1 MHMSIFDPFKHQKN
15 QPRPT
20 QAQLDA
26 LIEAQDI
33 SLKKQGK
40 RIADYQEALQ
50 AEGKQSLLVIFQAM
64 DAAGKD
70 STIRNVF
77 FDCDPGGIDVAAF
90 KAPSKKELKH
100 DFMWRCYQ
108 QFPADGHITIFN
120 RSHYEETLVVRVHPE
135 FLSAQGI
142 NPVRANDPNF
152 WQQRFDFINQTELH
166 LTHSGTQVLK
176 FFLDVSQEEQHNRFL
191 SRYQEEEK
199 RWKFSI
205 GDLKE
210 SQLWDKYQAAFDAML
225 DATNTDHAPWHIIPA
240 DDKPNM
246 RRLVAAITA
255 EKLSSMNPQFPPAE
269 RIDDKDEVLVKQIL
283 NF

>member
-1 MHMSIFDPFKHQKN
+1 MFDFDSFKHSKN
-15 QPRPT
+15 QPRPK
-20 QAQLDA
+20 QKLLEQF
-26 LIEAQDI
+26 IKEQDI
-33 SLKKQGK
+33 SLKQQGK
-40 RIADYQEALQ
+40 RIADHQEALQ

-77 FDCDPGGIDVAAF
+77 FDCDPGGIEVAAF
-90 KAPSKKELKH
+90 KAPSKEELRH

-108 QFPADGHITIFN
+108 QFPADGQITIFN

-142 NPVRANDPNF
+142 DPALAGEAEF
-152 WQQRFDFINQTELH
+152 WQQRFDFINQTEKH
-166 LTHSGTQVLK
+166 LSQNGTQVLK
-176 FFLDVSQEEQHNRFL
+176 FFLDVSQEEQHKRFL

-199 RWKFSI
+199 RWKFST

-210 SQLWDKYQAAFDAML
+210 SQLWPQYQKAFDAML
-225 DATNTDHAPWHIIPA
+225 NATSTDHAPWYIIPA
-240 DDKPNM
+240 DDKKDM

-255 EKLSSMNPQFPPAE
+255 EKLAIMNPQFPAAE
-269 RIDDKDEVLVKQIL
+269 SIDDEDKALVKQIL
-283 NF
+283 KIT